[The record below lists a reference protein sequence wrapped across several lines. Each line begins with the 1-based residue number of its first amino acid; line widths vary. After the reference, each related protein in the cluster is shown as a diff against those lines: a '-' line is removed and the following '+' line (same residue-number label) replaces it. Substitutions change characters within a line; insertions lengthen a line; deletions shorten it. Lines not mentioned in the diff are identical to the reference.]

1 MRTIAIPNSVV
12 FQLEH
17 LVLDVNGT
25 LTNRGELI
33 DGVETKLRKLAETL
47 DVHLISTDTFGSLE
61 AVASTLGAA
70 PQVVGEGAE
79 KAAVVER
86 LGSSHC
92 VAIGNGANDR
102 DMLRE
107 AALGIAVIGQ
117 EGAAATTIAV
127 ADVVCRSIGDAPS
140 FSSTTGCSRRPCA
153 HSPSRFSPRQMRW
166 VATRGI
172 RRRRADP
179 GRAKMARF

>member
-33 DGVETKLRKLAETL
+33 DDVETKLRKLAETL
-47 DVHLISTDTFGSLE
+47 DVHLLSADSFGSLE
-61 AVASTLGAA
+61 RVASLLGIDAR
-70 PQVVGEGAE
+70 VVHEGAE
-79 KAAVVER
+79 KAALVER
-86 LGSSHC
+86 LGSSRC
-92 VAIGNGANDR
+92 AAIGNGANDR

-107 AALGIAVIGQ
+107 AALGIAVIGP

-127 ADVVCRSIGDAPS
+127 ADVVCRSIGDALELLVDDRALAA
-140 FSSTTGCSRRPCA
+140 TLRP
-153 HSPSRFSPRQMRW
+153 
-166 VATRGI
+166 
-172 RRRRADP
+172 
-179 GRAKMARF
+179 